1 MHSLEGNLEASA
13 AAQAAMREDYD
24 GLLDKSAEEQ
34 KQYLVVMLERHA
46 ETMGAITRQQ
56 NISNEKIAQL
66 KLSLDRAQA
75 EADSMKDKYE
85 SSLAQTNWM
94 VTKVT
99 ELEGL
104 VSQLRERDLTIRRE
118 LGMGGEG
125 VGFRKLDGS
134 GHVPPEPHAPSG
146 PSYFALTPEIPA
158 ADGNAGD
165 DYVDNWWGDGLD
177 WPQQDQNLGEP
188 PGLDF
193 GPTAPPPTLPADM
206 RRTSEGAKKQ
216 GVKIPETAYK
226 LLKDAPKLDLSAGGE
241 PWEIG
246 MMVHQ
251 WRVETRTVMTAIHLQ
266 FAAYFDRTY
275 DQGRERYERKRLSGC
290 EEPLPSLEAA
300 DSEMETRL
308 SLTLLKC
315 LPQAVRQPV
324 VESSTSNS
332 VRCVLMFESLH
343 ERYAPGGREEL
354 ESIQRYLRQLPSAS
368 DFKGAMTTIRRW
380 KLARSRAQ
388 SLGLPEQAPNESIAA
403 LDSLMRVLEKKNPQL
418 AMKSNLLRML
428 PDIISPTTAG
438 LDRYLGML
446 EVECRRLASDQ
457 EVRDARAA
465 QSSEVVVAA
474 EVAEKGKGRAC
485 FFHLKPGGCWR
496 GASCPFE
503 HKDAPKGGKGKD
515 KRKGKGQG

>member
-1 MHSLEGNLEASA
+1 M
-13 AAQAAMREDYD
+13 
-24 GLLDKSAEEQ
+24 
-34 KQYLVVMLERHA
+34 
-46 ETMGAITRQQ
+46 
-56 NISNEKIAQL
+56 
-66 KLSLDRAQA
+66 
-75 EADSMKDKYE
+75 
-85 SSLAQTNWM
+85 
-94 VTKVT
+94 
-99 ELEGL
+99 
-104 VSQLRERDLTIRRE
+104 
-118 LGMGGEG
+118 
-125 VGFRKLDGS
+125 
-134 GHVPPEPHAPSG
+134 
-146 PSYFALTPEIPA
+146 
-158 ADGNAGD
+158 
-165 DYVDNWWGDGLD
+165 DNWWGDGLD
-177 WPQQDQNLGEP
+177 WPQQDQDLGEP

-193 GPTAPPPTLPADM
+193 GPTVPPPTLPADM

-251 WRVETRTVMTAIHLQ
+251 WRVETRTVMTAIHFQ

-332 VRCVLMFESLH
+332 VRCALMFESLH

-503 HKDAPKGGKGKD
+503 HKDAPKGGKGKI
-515 KRKGKGQG
+515 KERERARIKVPPRVAGSPLKEKGQSLSPKRSRSQKRSKNPKRNRNLNQRLRRSRRLQVCLGSMWVHGLQRFVLWRWLHES